1 MSNFKTSGH
10 GTIKKLRTG
19 AVVSVL
25 ALSSVYGVSTTV
37 SADEVGATTNNSII
51 KTVEKPDGTANKT

>member
-25 ALSSVYGVSTTV
+25 ALSAVYGVSTTV
-37 SADEVGATTNNSII
+37 SADEVGTST
-51 KTVEKPDGTANKT
+51 K